1 MVQLRKCI
9 REWESILQQMRCVC
23 IPILHPFE
31 NGFSRWISIKV
42 TKIWMFPKI
51 RVPPKS
57 SMLIGF
63 SFISHPF
70 WGTPILGNPHV
81 HVIFNC
87 CFFFS
92 YQWQFYQSLGLQ
104 WGGNGHFKGGAA
116 VCYRLRITVVERATW
131 SVGEVMETMKKH
143 EWNGKF
149 FMLEL

>member
-9 REWESILQQMRCVC
+9 REWESILQQMRCVCVC

-81 HVIFNC
+81 HVLFNFLFL
-87 CFFFS
+87 FFVS
-92 YQWQFYQSLGLQ
+92 VAVLSES
-104 WGGNGHFKGGAA
+104 GAA
-116 VCYRLRITVVERATW
+116 MRRQWPFQGRCCGLLSVEDHSRWASNLKRRGSDGNHEKTW
-131 SVGEVMETMKKH
+131 ME
-143 EWNGKF
+143 W
-149 FMLEL
+149 